1 LFCPTC
7 FQKVEVELQSGVVL
21 DFEQLPG
28 VLQEIASLIGPE
40 NAVKLAQTYGGVRL
54 YVPKRMK
61 PDHPLAELVGFENA
75 CALSTAFGG
84 LANLSIPRF
93 EELIREARNRAIL
106 KDRSQGM
113 SIRELALK
121 YRLTEKHIHNI
132 QKAALKAD
140 LAAARLRQESGK
152 PVPLGHDNQNPP
164 GSLKKS

>member
-1 LFCPTC
+1 MFCPTC
-7 FQKVEVELQSGVVL
+7 FQKVNVELQRELVL

-40 NAVKLAQTYGGVRL
+40 NAMKIAQTYGGVRL

-75 CALSTAFGG
+75 CALSTALGG
-84 LANLSIPRF
+84 LAHLYIPQSHV
-93 EELIREARNRAIL
+93 LILEARKRAIL
-106 KDRSQGM
+106 NDRSQGM

-121 YRLTEKHIHNI
+121 YRLAERHIHTI

-140 LAAARLRQESGK
+140 LAAARLAQETLTTTNLSK
-152 PVPLGHDNQNPP
+152 EDRHDR
-164 GSLKKS
+164 